1 MREWILIVAFAAFA
15 AFAGAV
21 LGGVVWTKW
30 PTCRPGQG
38 GGIVIGG
45 TMLMGGCK

>member
-1 MREWILIVAFAAFA
+1 MREWILIVAFA

-30 PTCRPGQG
+30 PTCRPGAG

-45 TMLMGGCK
+45 TMLMGGCQ

>member
-1 MREWILIVAFAAFA
+1 MREWILIVAFA

-30 PTCRPGQG
+30 PTCRPGAG
-38 GGIVIGG
+38 GWILIGG
-45 TMLMGGCK
+45 TMLMGGCQ